1 MFGCKISGCSK
12 DITHTKSESKA
23 YRQTNA
29 ITFYIDGCLKNTK
42 RDFLTGHPKGF
53 ATAGRTRGLSEFQI
67 WSGLYES
74 WPKV

>member
-1 MFGCKISGCSK
+1 MFAGCSK
-12 DITHTKSESKA
+12 DITHIKSESKA
-23 YRQTNA
+23 HRQTNA
-29 ITFYIDGCLKNTK
+29 ITFFIDGRHKNAK

-53 ATAGRTRGLSEFQI
+53 AAAGRARGLRQLQI